1 MEKLKSIGIWIRVST
16 EDQAQGDAP
25 ETHERRA
32 RLYAEAKGWHVAEV
46 YHLEAVSGKSVM
58 EHPEAKRML
67 GDVRKGTITGLI
79 FSKLARLARNT
90 KELLEFADYFRD
102 HDADL
107 VSISEAIDTSTP
119 AGRLFY
125 TMIAAM
131 AQWER
136 EEIASR
142 IAASVPIRARMGKQL
157 AGEAT
162 FGYRWENQVLV
173 IDEKEAPV
181 RKLIYELFLK
191 HKRKK
196 TVAHELNRMG
206 YRTRGGGEFTD
217 TSVKRL
223 LKNSTAKGVHL
234 ANYTTMRNGV
244 WETKPESE
252 WIFTTCPAIVSAEV
266 WDECNRLLDEQTRKR
281 PPGPK
286 SVHLLTGFVTC
297 DCGKK
302 MYIYHRDLVYNCR
315 PCRRRIPA
323 EDIDEIFYEQLK
335 EFLLTEMDVSTYVA
349 KNETRIR
356 EKKELLRV
364 TSEKAADIR
373 RRMGDLVNMR
383 LNNELT
389 KEAFMEHHRPL
400 EVQLG
405 QMTANVPDLEAEV
418 SFLTVQNESSDV
430 VLSEAKNLYTRWL
443 AMPLD
448 EKRRIIETITDKI
461 VIGSEEITIKL
472 SHMPQSL
479 QNSGKRQHMV
489 DA

>member
-1 MEKLKSIGIWIRVST
+1 MEQQKSVGIWIRVST

-32 RLYAEAKGWHVAEV
+32 RMYAEAKNWHVAEV

-58 EHPEAKRML
+58 EHPEARRML
-67 GDVRKGTITGLI
+67 NDIRKGTITGLI

-102 HDADL
+102 HGADL

-142 IAASVPIRARMGKQL
+142 IAASVPIRAKMGKQL

-173 IDEKEAPV
+173 IDEKEAPI

-196 TVAHELNRMG
+196 TVARELNGMG

-223 LKNSTAKGVHL
+223 LKNSTAKGIHL

-244 WETKPESE
+244 WETKPQSE
-252 WIFTTCPAIVSAEV
+252 WIFTSCPAIVSPEL
-266 WDECNRLLDEQTRKR
+266 WDECNRILDEQTKKR

-286 SVHLLTGFVTC
+286 SVYLLTGFVTC
-297 DCGKK
+297 ECGKT
-302 MYIYHRDLVYNCR
+302 MYIYHKDMAYNCR
-315 PCRRRIPA
+315 PCKRRILA
-323 EDIDEIFYEQLK
+323 SDIDEIFYEYLK
-335 EFLLTEMDVSTYVA
+335 EFLLTKIDAPAY
-349 KNETRIR
+349 
-356 EKKELLRV
+356 
-364 TSEKAADIR
+364 SEKLETLLSEKQKLLQVTNEEADKIR
-373 RRMGDLVNMR
+373 KKMGELVNMR
-383 LNNELT
+383 LEGELT
-389 KEAFMEHHRPL
+389 KEAFLEHHKPL
-400 EVQLG
+400 EQRLAQLME
-405 QMTANVPDLEAEV
+405 QVPNLEAEV
-418 SFLTVQNESSDV
+418 SFMTVQSESSET
-430 VLSEAKNLYTRWL
+430 VLLEAKNLYSQWE

-448 EKRRIIETITDKI
+448 EKRRIIEAITEKL
-461 VIGSEEITIKL
+461 VIGEEEITIKL
-472 SHMPQSL
+472 SYAPQSL
-479 QNSGKRQHMV
+479 QNGGKWQHMV